1 MAKYRRYIRVSLG
14 KGAKF
19 AALGFSEGWIGTG
32 WLESV
37 DLTGNFHENWR
48 DFNKEY
54 IPLVMS
60 EDGIATKVG
69 AGLACG
75 MTHTVASGLKAG
87 DIVISSKGNGSF
99 QMGEVT
105 GDYFYAQGQPL
116 PHRRS
121 VKWFETTFSR
131 DQVSDEFRRSLGSAN
146 TVSDIT
152 GYGEE
157 IDRFLHGLPGEV
169 IVNDED
175 VESPLS
181 FVLEQH
187 LEDFLVSNWEHTDLG
202 KKYDIFTIDGEQVG
216 QQFETDTGPIDILAV
231 SKDGKE
237 LLVVELK
244 RGRVSDRVVGQIL
257 RYMGYVSEL
266 DESKTVKGII
276 IGTDDDQRFRR
287 ALSMTPSIEFYKYE
301 VSFKLTKA

>member
-1 MAKYRRYIRVSLG
+1 MAKHRKYVRVSLG

-19 AALGFSEGWIGTG
+19 ASLGLSEGWIGTG
-32 WLESV
+32 WLTNI
-37 DLTGNFHENWR
+37 DLTGKFHENWR
-48 DFNKEY
+48 EFNKQF
-54 IPLVMS
+54 IPMVMT
-60 EDGIATKVG
+60 EDGISSKVG

-75 MTHTVASGLKAG
+75 MTHTVAHGLKTG
-87 DIVISSKGNGSF
+87 DVVISAKGNGEF
-99 QMGEVT
+99 QIGEIT
-105 GDYFYAQGQPL
+105 GDYFYAPGQPL
-116 PHRRS
+116 PHRRA
-121 VKWFETTFSR
+121 VAWFDSTFSKE
-131 DQVSDEFRRSLGSAN
+131 QVSDEFRRSLGSAN
-146 TVSDIT
+146 TVSDIS

-169 IVNDED
+169 TVNDED

-187 LEDFLVSNWEHTDLG
+187 LEDFLVSNWQFTELG
-202 KKYDIFTIDGEQVG
+202 KQYDIFTVDGEQVG

-237 LLVVELK
+237 LLVIELK

-257 RYMGYVSEL
+257 RYMGYVKEL
-266 DESKTVKGII
+266 DESKTVRGII
-276 IGTDDDQRFRR
+276 IGSDDDQRFRR

-301 VSFKLTKA
+301 VSFKLNKA